1 MKQSVLLMTL
11 IGALSLFGAP
21 RARAQSSFPATPVAQ
36 PGPNIP
42 TGTTVLPLNQP
53 STFRYSDPQG
63 MGSITLTDL
72 GPDPVTT
79 FDLLQVSIAQ
89 NGVSFRGSGIATP
102 IPGAP
107 QPFNNLVSFTVIA
120 PNGTP
125 FFFEGKRGLGVEFQ
139 GQGTFHPVGSP
150 TLRANWSLLFLPG
163 PNPSPS
169 PGATLSLS
177 VDHGCG
183 GVYLP
188 GAPLIITYSASM
200 NDRLT
205 LMIRRSDGSQSVLF
219 SNLPVMEGQTYTLQ
233 TFVSS
238 LVGMRTLTLSDS
250 SGAQATCTFTAL
262 NNR

>member
-1 MKQSVLLMTL
+1 MMMTWIGVVGL
-11 IGALSLFGAP
+11 IGAP
-21 RARAQSSFPATPVAQ
+21 CARAQSSFPATPAT
-36 PGPNIP
+36 PPRPDIP
-42 TGTTVLPLNQP
+42 TSATVLPLNQP

-89 NGVSFRGSGIATP
+89 NGVTFRGSGIATP

-107 QPFNNLVSFTVIA
+107 QPFNNLVSFTVTT
-120 PNGTP
+120 PNGTA
-125 FFFEGKRGLGVEFQ
+125 FFFEGKMGLGVEFQ
-139 GQGTFHPVGSP
+139 GQGTFHPVGNP
-150 TLRANWSLLFLPG
+150 TQRANWSLLFLPG
-163 PNPSPS
+163 PNPSPNPG

-183 GVYLP
+183 GVYVL

-219 SNLPVMEGQTYTLQ
+219 ANLPVMGGQTYSIQ

-238 LVGMRTLTLSDS
+238 LVGMRTLSLSDS
-250 SGAQATCTFTAL
+250 SGAQATCTFTGL

>member
-1 MKQSVLLMTL
+1 MTL
-11 IGALSLFGAP
+11 IGALSLAGAP
-21 RARAQSSFPATPVAQ
+21 RARAQSSFPSVPAPQ
-36 PGPNIP
+36 PGVNIP

-89 NGVSFRGSGIATP
+89 NGVTFRGSGITTP

-125 FFFEGKRGLGVEFQ
+125 FFFEGKMGLGVEFQ

-150 TLRANWSLLFLPG
+150 TQRANWSLLFLPG
-163 PNPSPS
+163 GTNP
-169 PGATLSLS
+169 GTTLSLS
-177 VDHGCG
+177 VDHSCG

-188 GAPLIITYSASM
+188 GAPLIITYSASI

-219 SNLPVMEGQTYTLQ
+219 ANLPVTGGQTYSLS

-238 LVGMRTLTLSDS
+238 LTGLRTLSLTDS
-250 SGAQATCTFTAL
+250 SGAQATCTFTGL

>member
-1 MKQSVLLMTL
+1 LKQSVVLMTL
-11 IGALSLFGAP
+11 IGALSLAGAS
-21 RARAQSSFPATPVAQ
+21 RARAQSSFPVTPAP
-36 PGPNIP
+36 PGTNIP

-53 STFRYSDPQG
+53 STFRYTDPEG

-89 NGVSFRGSGIATP
+89 NGATFRGSGIATP

-107 QPFNNLVSFTVIA
+107 QPFNNVVTFTVIA

-125 FFFEGKRGLGVEFQ
+125 FFFEGKMGLGVEFQ
-139 GQGTFHPVGSP
+139 GQGTFQPVGNP
-150 TLRANWSLLFLPG
+150 TQRANWSLLSLPG
-163 PNPSPS
+163 PN

-183 GVYLP
+183 GVYAL
-188 GAPLIITYSASM
+188 GAPLVITYSAST

-219 SNLPVMEGQTYTLQ
+219 ADLPVTGGQTYSLS

-238 LVGMRTLTLSDS
+238 LSGLRTLNLSDS
-250 SGAQATCTFTAL
+250 SGAQATCTFTGV
-262 NNR
+262 NIR